1 MIERKYQTFWPRFW
15 AGWIDSLV
23 FIPLMVIDHV
33 VWKNHNHVP
42 IFIVVFWY
50 TAYSLSYV
58 IYSVLMHGTY
68 GQTLGKMAKRVKV
81 LDISENRLTMSQ
93 AIRRD
98 IVLIVLTII
107 GVTLEIPKIA
117 SGVNIYDPKAFSFDI
132 SFYIILYAE
141 MVWFLAELVT
151 MLFSNKRRA
160 VHDFIAGSVVIRL
173 PQQNQR
179 KRE

>member
-1 MIERKYQTFWPRFW
+1 
-15 AGWIDSLV
+15 
-23 FIPLMVIDHV
+23 
-33 VWKNHNHVP
+33 
-42 IFIVVFWY
+42 
-50 TAYSLSYV
+50 
-58 IYSVLMHGTY
+58 MHGTY

-107 GVTLEIPKIA
+107 GVILEIPKIA
-117 SGVNIYDPKAFSFDI
+117 SGVNIYDPKASSFDI
-132 SFYIILYAE
+132 SFYIILFAE
-141 MVWFLAELVT
+141 MVWFLAELIT

-173 PQQNQR
+173 PQQGDPGAR
-179 KRE
+179 VMGSCFLHFRD